1 MIFIYV
7 SITLFCLFVMMR
19 SRGRPEEY
27 LYKKGV
33 NLYRK
38 LKKGPRWKKG
48 TVVADFQILYPF
60 SSPEEKAA
68 EYSMQKIRQT
78 FWFVL
83 SGSVIALLLCLQ
95 SLNSGELFD
104 GNRIYRHAY
113 GEGNKQV
120 TLRPIRQTQEKEDA
134 LHGEAYEIQVQ
145 EQKYTGE
152 ILDDLFLKSLPV
164 LESTLI
170 GENESLN
177 YVNQPLRLE
186 RHLEGFPFTIQW
198 EISNYR
204 LLSAD
209 GTTGEDVAPEG
220 EAVQLIATYT
230 YFSYRRDYELYAVIF
245 PRELTPEE
253 QWKREVLAAI
263 DSQDEKTQ
271 YDTVF
276 ALPEQIGTVPVKWVE
291 EKENHSAGLFALFL
305 LAGMALFYARDREL
319 HQKIQRRQQE
329 LLCDYPAILSKL
341 TLYIGA
347 GLTVRGACH
356 RVVNDYQKYRKDEAQ
371 RRYAYE
377 ELSFACHE
385 MDNGVSEP
393 VAYEQFAR
401 RCGQSCYS
409 KLAALL
415 AQNSKKGNSSLL
427 QQLRTESERA
437 QEDRRNLAR
446 KIGEEAGTKLLL
458 PMLLLLVMVLLMILV
473 PAMLSFAI

>member
-1 MIFIYV
+1 MIFLYV
-7 SITLFCLFVMMR
+7 SITLCCLFVMIR

-27 LYKKGV
+27 LYKRGV

-38 LKKGPRWKKG
+38 RKKAPGRKNG
-48 TVVADFQILYPF
+48 SVVADFQILYPF
-60 SSPEEKAA
+60 SSPEQKAA

-83 SGSVIALLLCLQ
+83 AGSVIALLLSLQ
-95 SLNSGELFD
+95 SMNSGELFD
-104 GNRIYRHAY
+104 GNRIYRRAY
-113 GEGNKQV
+113 GEGDKQV
-120 TLRPIRQTQEKEDA
+120 TLHPLLQTEEEAETWSD
-134 LHGEAYEIQVQ
+134 EAYEIQVQ
-145 EQKYTGE
+145 EQKYTE
-152 ILDDLFLKSLPV
+152 KELDELFQKSLPV

-177 YVNQPLRLE
+177 YVNRPLQLE
-186 RHLEGFPFTIQW
+186 SHLEGFPFTIQW

-204 LLSAD
+204 LLSSD

-220 EAVQLIATYT
+220 ETVQLIATYT
-230 YFSYRRDYELYAVIF
+230 YFSYRQDYELYAVIF
-245 PRELTPEE
+245 PRELTPQE
-253 QWKREVLAAI
+253 QWKQEVLAAI
-263 DSQDEKTQ
+263 DAQDEKTQ

-276 ALPEQIGTVPVKWVE
+276 VLPEQIGTVPVTWME

-305 LAGMALFYARDREL
+305 LAGLALFYTKDREL
-319 HQKIQRRQQE
+319 HQEIQRRQQE

-356 RVVNDYQKYRKDEAQ
+356 RVVADYQKYRKDETK

-437 QEDRRNLAR
+437 QEERRNLAR

-458 PMLLLLVMVLLMILV
+458 PMVLLLVMVMLMILV
-473 PAMLSFAI
+473 PAMLSFGI